1 MKMKFK
7 KALFAKRPSYLRI
20 TLNKGE
26 KLNYMAAQWLV
37 QYAENV
43 FLPCVYKE
51 RDRSTLLFYDLRE
64 ALPLKTFVKAG
75 LSLGQYERLLY
86 DLYESISIITSLQ
99 REPTCLVTDPAFVF
113 VREGTH
119 LQFVF
124 VPVAHKLKD
133 NVFTPLDL
141 LLWLS
146 DKEHLQMVLAS
157 DERKQDALYAW
168 TQTQSVFSLAYFK
181 AFLDKEFPRKEQD
194 KHPRYSY
201 TDVYDEKCAQ
211 RALIDPVFLATGV
224 KTTYPSVTEKL
235 NEAPYAS
242 QEYAH
247 GGFVSQDGVTQ
258 STSAPCT
265 NEMSTASATF
275 DRAIG
280 EIPVQGA
287 CSLLRLKDNTSYP
300 LASGTSILGRS
311 RKADIILV
319 GNTDISREH
328 AALRFTGKDELILT
342 DLGSANGTW
351 VDKVRL
357 VPQMPV
363 SLKRGDS
370 FRLAHEWFQIV

>member
-75 LSLGQYERLLY
+75 LSLGQYERLLC

-211 RALIDPVFLATGV
+211 RALIYRSRLSCDRSQDDLSLCDRKTQRGSACFTGV
-224 KTTYPSVTEKL
+224 RARRTRFSRRRHAEHFRTVFKRDEYGICHLRQSDRRGSGARCMFSP
-235 NEAPYAS
+235 AS
-242 QEYAH
+242 QRQHILPSHIRHLYFRSLAQ
-247 GGFVSQDGVTQ
+247 GGYH
-258 STSAPCT
+258 PC
-265 NEMSTASATF
+265 
-275 DRAIG
+275 
-280 EIPVQGA
+280 
-287 CSLLRLKDNTSYP
+287 
-300 LASGTSILGRS
+300 
-311 RKADIILV
+311 
-319 GNTDISREH
+319 REH
-328 AALRFTGKDELILT
+328 RHLPRACRPEVY
-342 DLGSANGTW
+342 W
-351 VDKVRL
+351 
-357 VPQMPV
+357 
-363 SLKRGDS
+363 
-370 FRLAHEWFQIV
+370 